1 MKICTFATQNFQEY
15 PYGNLRL
22 FSKNKNMNILTQQIN
37 TLKKEK
43 NAIILAHYYTLPEVQ
58 EVADF
63 VGDSLGLA
71 RKAAETDADIILFAG
86 VHFMAETANILNP
99 TKKVLVPDMSAGCSL
114 ADSCKAEKLAE
125 YKAKH
130 PGYKVLSYVNCSATV
145 KALSDLIVTSG
156 NALKLVNQLPED
168 EKIIFV
174 PDGNLG
180 DYINRMT
187 GREMI
192 LWDGACC
199 VHDHYEVEQLEK
211 MKAEHPDA
219 IVVAHPECRREML
232 EKVDFIGST
241 AAMLNFIS
249 ESEAKEFIVV
259 TESGIIYEMQKRN
272 PDKQFYTLY
281 NGATEHDCINMKKN
295 NLEKIYQTLL
305 NESPELIMDED
316 LRQKALVPIQRM
328 LELS

>member
-1 MKICTFATQNFQEY
+1 MNNLKQKIE
-15 PYGNLRL
+15 
-22 FSKNKNMNILTQQIN
+22 

-86 VHFMAETANILNP
+86 VHFMAETAKILNP

-114 ADSCKAEKLAE
+114 ADSCKAEKLAG

-130 PGYKVLSYVNCSATV
+130 PGYKVLSYVNCSAAV

-156 NALKLVNQLPED
+156 NALKLVNQLPQD

-187 GREMI
+187 CREMI

-249 ESEAKEFIVV
+249 ESDAKEFIVV
-259 TESGIIYEMQKRN
+259 TESGILYEMQRRN
-272 PDKQFYTLY
+272 PDKVFHTLY
-281 NGATEHDCINMKKN
+281 EGAPEHDCVNMKKN
-295 NLEKIYQTLL
+295 NLENIYQALL
-305 NESPELIMDED
+305 DEAPELLMDEK

-328 LELS
+328 LDLS